1 MQPSDRAPFAQLLS
15 DAMAFYRQD
24 VSEFALGVWW
34 EACRR
39 YDLEQVSKAMTAHA
53 MDPERGQFAPKP
65 ADIVRQL
72 DGTQT
77 DRSLVAWGKVLEAM
91 RSVGAYSSIDFGDRA
106 IHAAI
111 TDMGGW
117 PTVCRSQVDEL
128 PFLQRRF
135 CDSYRAYMRRPE
147 VDAPLRLA
155 GQHETDNAR
164 LPNVKVQ
171 VACVGGTRPQQPQL
185 EGDAA

>member
-1 MQPSDRAPFAQLLS
+1 MQAADKPAFKALLG

-24 VSEFALGVWW
+24 VSKFALSVWW
-34 EACRR
+34 AACER
-39 YDLEQVSKAMTAHA
+39 YDFEQVSKALTAHA

-72 DGTQT
+72 EGTQT
-77 DRSLVAWGKVLEAM
+77 DRSLIAWGQVLEAM
-91 RSVGAYSSIDFGDRA
+91 RSVGAYASVDFGDRA

-117 PTVCRSQVDEL
+117 PTLCRSQVDEL

-135 CDSYRAYMRRPE
+135 CDSYRAYMRRPD
-147 VDAPLRLA
+147 VQAPLRLA
-155 GQHETDNAR
+155 GAHEVENAK
-164 LPNVKVQ
+164 LPNAPVQ
-171 VACVGGTRPQQPQL
+171 MVSLGAAFKRLQL
-185 EGDAA
+185 GGDAA